1 MKKIRVAKVLEAMIF
16 YCSVMM
22 CLKMSNSSQINNTSR
37 VVQVKVGLL
46 LDLSQTT
53 GKIGFSCI
61 NMSLSDFYASHS
73 HYNTRILLHVRDS
86 QTSVITAASQGSDL
100 YFYYLLCYY
109 AYFNSILHVRVVR
122 YGC

>member
-100 YFYYLLCYY
+100 YFNYLLCYY